1 MQYVLVSPR
10 PFISRSLL
18 GRDERVCSVDSEPE
32 LLEDLADLILAGDRD
47 QRMRQL

>member
-18 GRDERVCSVDSEPE
+18 GRDERVCSVGSQSQ
-32 LLEDLADLILAGDRD
+32 LLEDLANLIVAGDRD
-47 QRMRQL
+47 ERV

>member
-18 GRDERVCSVDSEPE
+18 GRDERVCSVDSESQ
-32 LLEDLADLILAGDRD
+32 LLEDLANLIVAGDRD
-47 QRMRQL
+47 ERM